1 MQRFYWPFSSL
12 DEVPNLIINEKDH
25 YELFHQLTNVL
36 RAKPGDEV
44 CFFTDRSATDSLFS
58 LEKIEK
64 RSLTFNFKGIKTTV
78 KELPFKLTLAQAI
91 PQKSEKWEWIL
102 QKGTELGVQQFIPL
116 ITERTQR
123 QQLPK
128 LERMQ
133 RIVIEAAEQSGRG
146 TIPTISLPT
155 LLSDWTPAATSFV
168 ASLHAHQKLLPQ
180 IQSIFNLSSVTL
192 IVGPEGG
199 FTTGEEQKLSQSK
212 VLPYSLGS
220 TVLRLETAA
229 IVSLGIVNQI

>member
-12 DEVPNLIINEKDH
+12 NDVPNLIINEKEH
-25 YELFHQLTNVL
+25 FELFHQLTNVL
-36 RAKPGDEV
+36 RLKLKDEV
-44 CFFTDRSATDSLFS
+44 CFFNDGSARDARFS

-64 RSLTFNFKGIKTTV
+64 RSLTFNFKEVKDV
-78 KELPFKLTLAQAI
+78 AKELPFQLTLAQAI

-133 RIVIEAAEQSGRG
+133 RIVIEAAEQSGRT
-146 TIPTISLPT
+146 TIPIISTPT
-155 LLSDWTPAATSFV
+155 MLSTWVPPVTSFV
-168 ASLHAHQKLLPQ
+168 ASLQASQKLLPQ
-180 IQSIFNLSSVTL
+180 IQSISDIRNITL
-192 IVGPEGG
+192 IIGPEGG
-199 FTTGEEQKLSQSK
+199 LTIAEEQKLNQHK
-212 VLPYSLGS
+212 VLPYSLGP